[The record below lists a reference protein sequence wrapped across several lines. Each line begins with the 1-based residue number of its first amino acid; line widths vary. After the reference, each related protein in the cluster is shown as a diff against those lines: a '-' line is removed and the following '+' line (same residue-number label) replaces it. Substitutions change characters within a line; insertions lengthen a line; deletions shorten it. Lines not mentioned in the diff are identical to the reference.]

1 MGRLYISSLK
11 RNIRSKE
18 EIFWSI
24 LFPLIMA
31 TFFYVTFGSGI
42 DVEQM
47 QKIPVALVSENNT
60 AFETFLDAL
69 DGDMLVLTPM
79 ESAQAEE
86 ALKNGVVKGIF
97 YSRKEPELTVSA
109 SNMNESILEALLEG
123 YLENE
128 QMLTDIG
135 KNNPLKLPAAIA
147 AMTDYREMTQSVNML
162 GETTDDNI
170 AYFFALVGMTCLFGG
185 FLGMVAAIDMRAD
198 QSPLAAR
205 RSAAPADRL
214 QMLLAETLACFT
226 VQFFCVCILLLYMYA
241 LGISFGKKWILLL
254 PVCVLG
260 SLTGVAYG
268 MFLGGRRMAEGFKI
282 AILVVSSLLMSFLAG
297 LMMGNMKDIV
307 EHHCPVINRINPA
320 ALIADAFYSVSVYDN
335 PARYRTNLLLLAAIT
350 VLLLAAAWLTLRR
363 ERYESI

>member
-69 DGDMLVLTPM
+69 DGDMLVLTQM

-135 KNNPLKLPAAIA
+135 KNNPLKLPAAVA

-185 FLGMVAAIDMRAD
+185 FLGMAVWGICVAVQAALYRGGAFT
-198 QSPLAAR
+198 SPNCFWY
-205 RSAAPADRL
+205 
-214 QMLLAETLACFT
+214 LLNSFACMVVAMTLAYLCGTVVNSVNALNGINNVVSLGLCFIGGIFVPIEMLGNGVKMAAGFT
-226 VQFFCVCILLLYMYA
+226 PTYWYSRINGILGDYEHLTAEMRQNILQGLAIQLLFAAACFCVTLA
-241 LGISFGKKWILLL
+241 
-254 PVCVLG
+254 
-260 SLTGVAYG
+260 
-268 MFLGGRRMAEGFKI
+268 
-282 AILVVSSLLMSFLAG
+282 VS
-297 LMMGNMKDIV
+297 K
-307 EHHCPVINRINPA
+307 
-320 ALIADAFYSVSVYDN
+320 
-335 PARYRTNLLLLAAIT
+335 ARQ
-350 VLLLAAAWLTLRR
+350 R
-363 ERYESI
+363 E